1 MNPSI
6 ADALSFPR
14 NSSSKGDVKF
24 NLFWLPALCVEV
36 QCPQSGVASGSPT
49 PRASFEGVFRQAS
62 VVKGH
67 NRDTAWYAA
76 VDHEWPALNKAFET
90 WLAAENFDGG
100 GRQRRSLSSLTKAL
114 LTAKG

>member
-1 MNPSI
+1 
-6 ADALSFPR
+6 
-14 NSSSKGDVKF
+14 
-24 NLFWLPALCVEV
+24 VEV

-76 VDHEWPALNKAFET
+76 VGHEWPALNKTFET